1 MRNTDTRQQ
10 KQWVLVFLAWLIA
23 LAATLGALFLG
34 EVMGRTPCL
43 LCWYQRIAM
52 FPLVVVLGVGLLPF
66 DPRGA
71 RYALP
76 LALVGGMIALYHCVV
91 ADRKKGARKMNRS
104 LIVLSAALL
113 ALVVFVIGAIV
124 YHRQSQQEMVQSAEG
139 HRAALIRP
147 YSPVYGNPNAK
158 VTIVEFLDP
167 ACEACSAFYPLVKGI
182 VNASFGRV
190 NLVLRYAAFHKGS
203 DEAVKIAE
211 AARMQPDVYW
221 PVLEA
226 MLKSQS
232 QRDAE
237 ATHRRNGRRCR
248 EGEG

>member
-1 MRNTDTRQQ
+1 
-10 KQWVLVFLAWLIA
+10 
-23 LAATLGALFLG
+23 
-34 EVMGRTPCL
+34 
-43 LCWYQRIAM
+43 
-52 FPLVVVLGVGLLPF
+52 
-66 DPRGA
+66 
-71 RYALP
+71 
-76 LALVGGMIALYHCVV
+76 
-91 ADRKKGARKMNRS
+91 MNRS

-232 QRDAE
+232 QWAAHDHPRPELIWQLIAGTGVDVVKAKVDANDPAIKQRLDQDMADVAALKIAKTPSFFVNGKPLIE
-237 ATHRRNGRRCR
+237 FGPDQLKKMVETAVRNAYGQ
-248 EGEG
+248 

>member
-76 LALVGGMIALYHCVV
+76 LALVGGMIALYQCLLYWGVIPP
-91 ADRKKGARKMNRS
+91 S
-104 LIVLSAALL
+104 LVPCGQGVSCTDAKLGLLGFVSIPLLSLMAFASIIVLLL
-113 ALVVFVIGAIV
+113 IAKRG
-124 YHRQSQQEMVQSAEG
+124 SQNE
-139 HRAALIRP
+139 
-147 YSPVYGNPNAK
+147 
-158 VTIVEFLDP
+158 
-167 ACEACSAFYPLVKGI
+167 
-182 VNASFGRV
+182 
-190 NLVLRYAAFHKGS
+190 
-203 DEAVKIAE
+203 
-211 AARMQPDVYW
+211 
-221 PVLEA
+221 
-226 MLKSQS
+226 
-232 QRDAE
+232 
-237 ATHRRNGRRCR
+237 
-248 EGEG
+248 